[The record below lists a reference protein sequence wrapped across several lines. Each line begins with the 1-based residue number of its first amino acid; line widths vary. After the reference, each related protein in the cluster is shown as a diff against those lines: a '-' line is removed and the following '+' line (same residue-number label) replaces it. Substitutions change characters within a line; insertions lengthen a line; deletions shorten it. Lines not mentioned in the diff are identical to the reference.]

1 MYQMHTDIRI
11 PMGFLPKVSEAIGDF
26 ACAYVAEDFGDL
38 IPYWDVLVAN
48 ERVRAVI
55 DGEGLLSIHVELRQ
69 VDSWLDD
76 ARDLAR
82 ALAPFVAGPAVI
94 KVFAEDG
101 QTPVA
106 ILPLPNGAPF
116 PMQ

>member
-1 MYQMHTDIRI
+1 MYQMQTDIRI

-38 IPYWDVLVAN
+38 LPAWDVLVAN
-48 ERVRAVI
+48 GRVSAVI

-76 ARDLAR
+76 ARELAS

-101 QTPVA
+101 KTPLA
-106 ILPLPNGAPF
+106 LLPLPNGAPY
-116 PMQ
+116 PVQ